1 MNIPVY
7 VLTSNKHLWCM
18 RPFSYCFDAYWG
30 SYWGGQNVIV
40 AGYEKPSD
48 LPYYMSFY
56 QIANDEIP
64 ADKWSDGLIR
74 LLSSTQD
81 EFFIFMLED
90 YLLTRPVDLHAISA
104 LGDLMSE
111 NSQILR
117 IDLTTDVLHANGD
130 SRDASDVGYLGSID
144 LVEKKPGTQY
154 RFSFQAGIWNKAKLL
169 EILKPGMSP
178 WNVELYTEIPEG
190 SLIYGTRQWPVRYAN
205 LLWKSKVDLAQL
217 KLLHP
222 EKRDA
227 VITMISEDLLKGGI
241 NG

>member
-1 MNIPVY
+1 
-7 VLTSNKHLWCM
+7 M

-40 AGYEKPSD
+40 AGYEKPAD

-154 RFSFQAGIWNKAKLL
+154 RFSFQAGIWNKQKLL
-169 EILKPGMSP
+169 DILVPDRSP
-178 WNVELYTEIPEG
+178 WETEMYTPIPEG
-190 SLIYGTRQWPVRYAN
+190 DLIYGTRQWPVRYAN
-205 LLWKSKVDLAQL
+205 LLWKGNIDPVQL
-217 KLLHP
+217 QILKP
-222 EKRDA
+222 DDRTA
-227 VITMISEDLLKGGI
+227 VTQMIPQELMTPNKKEEGL
-241 NG
+241 